1 MIKYLLYLI
10 LIFCVLKMYRTRLK
24 SDDKIIFAS
33 VSLFLGLVIIDWL
46 VPKTNYE
53 KLKEHMQNIK

>member
-1 MIKYLLYLI
+1 
-10 LIFCVLKMYRTRLK
+10 MYRTRLK
-24 SDDKIIFAS
+24 SDDKIMFAS

>member
-10 LIFCVLKMYRTRLK
+10 LIFCVLKMYRNKLK
-24 SDDKIIFAS
+24 SDDKIIYAS
-33 VSLFLGLVIIDWL
+33 LSLIIGLVIVDWL

-53 KLKEHMQNIK
+53 KLKEHMKNNN